1 RLGALALF
9 SAMECA
15 ALLLLN
21 PKARVAIAGSIGPL
35 IAGEVSTLLDREVA
49 AFDEWCASSGLALI
63 ARDVF
68 SGNREILGISV
79 DM

>member
-1 RLGALALF
+1 
-9 SAMECA
+9 MECA

-21 PKARVAIAGSIGPL
+21 PKARVAIAGSMGPV
-35 IAGEVSTLLDREVA
+35 ISGEVSALLGHEVTVY
-49 AFDEWCASSGLALI
+49 DEWCASSGLALI
-63 ARDVF
+63 AKEVF